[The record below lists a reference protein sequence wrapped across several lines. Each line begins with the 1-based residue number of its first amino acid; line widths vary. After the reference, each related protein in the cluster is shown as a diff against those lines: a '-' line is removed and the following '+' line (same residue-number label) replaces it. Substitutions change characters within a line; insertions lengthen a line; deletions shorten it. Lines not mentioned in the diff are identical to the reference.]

1 MSSHALSS
9 SEGEYGQL
17 MARTARAKAVKLKQ
31 LQRSAM
37 LCISNSDIGHALR
50 STEREYEQLRYE
62 SKGNQAKA
70 ANALWY
76 ALPKHRL

>member
-1 MSSHALSS
+1 
-9 SEGEYGQL
+9 
-17 MARTARAKAVKLKQ
+17 MARAAGSKALKLKHLQ
-31 LQRSAM
+31 LPGM
-37 LCISNSDIGHALR
+37 LGTSNSDIGHALR